1 MSGKRVGRRPVQ
13 PLSREH
19 DMSDHESRLLVDALY
34 GLQTLDPFLAELIEQ
49 PEIQRLRDVRLSNIN
64 SSTLTGAA
72 NISRFEHSIGTA
84 LLAGRTAKALG
95 LGGAERHKLVL
106 AALLHDVAITPY
118 GHLMEEGFAYAEM
131 GYDHEGRLLQ
141 ILHGEAEHGTL
152 DYQIF
157 RGQSVGFRKV
167 IAKRAYRMM
176 GIEPAEVMQ
185 IIQGEGRLG
194 PLVNGTI
201 DLDNIDNVCRMAYHI
216 GIPYRR
222 GLSGDLTQI
231 FTVRNDAFFLRGDRA
246 DVINEWL
253 RLRFRLYSALMTNPA
268 DFAAK
273 AMLVEAIR
281 LGLCGA
287 ADEKPALSV
296 VNWSLTD
303 SDLMHLLGAYRPTA
317 PLIRRFESGDLFA
330 IVALNWIDADRF
342 NSVYPDIPTACR
354 SIRRKVAVKS
364 QVSEEDVLLYG
375 IRDKRVRP
383 IARDRW
389 VGLDKSAKI
398 FDHSDGRRQVLLGC
412 VAGKVSH
419 VHKIRTAII
428 AEIDSQFGAE
438 AYEPCDSA
446 AVLESV
452 FDNDMTEPIQGGL
465 F

>member
-1 MSGKRVGRRPVQ
+1 
-13 PLSREH
+13 
-19 DMSDHESRLLVDALY
+19 MSDHESRLLMDALY
-34 GLQTLDPFLAELIEQ
+34 GLQTLDPFLADLIEQ

-64 SSTLTGAA
+64 SGTLPGAA

-84 LLAGRTAKALG
+84 LLAGRTGKVLG
-95 LGGAERHKLVL
+95 LGDADRHKLVL

-131 GYDHEGRLLQ
+131 GYRHEVRLLQ
-141 ILHGEAEHGTL
+141 ILQGEAEHGTL

-167 IAKRAYRMM
+167 LAKRAYRTM

-185 IIQGEGRLG
+185 IIQGRGLLG
-194 PLVNGTI
+194 PLINGTI

-216 GIPYRR
+216 GIPYRQ

-231 FTVRNDAFFLRGDRA
+231 FAIRNDAVFLRGDRA
-246 DVINEWL
+246 DVVNEWL
-253 RLRFRLYSALMTNPA
+253 RLRFRLYSTLMTNPN

-281 LGLCGA
+281 LGLCGSGG
-287 ADEKPALSV
+287 EKPALSV
-296 VNWSLTD
+296 TNWSLTD
-303 SDLMHLLGAYRPTA
+303 TELMHLLGAYRPTG
-317 PLIRRFESGDLFA
+317 PLIRRFELGDLFA
-330 IVALNWIDADRF
+330 VVALNWINADRF
-342 NSVYPDIPTACR
+342 YSIYPDIPTACR
-354 SIRRKVAVKS
+354 SIRREVAVKS
-364 QVSEEDVLLYG
+364 QVGEEDVLLYG
-375 IRDKRVRP
+375 IKDKRIRP

-389 VGLDKSAKI
+389 VGLDGTARI
-398 FDHSDGRRQVLLGC
+398 FDHGDGRRQVLLGC
-412 VAGKVSH
+412 VAGKVTH
-419 VHKIRTAII
+419 VPKIRTAVI

-452 FDNDMTEPIQGGL
+452 FDNDTTEAGIRGGL